1 MENGMCDRK
10 KERRRIDDVD
20 RISALPEPILQLIM
34 SFLPFNR
41 LVQISVLS
49 KAWLQAW
56 RTFPVLEIDE
66 IKSRPN
72 KWETIGNS
80 RTYWEKLVQL
90 RHRNKVAIRKLT
102 FRSHDALNLANQCI
116 RYAIANN
123 VKELELEHMH
133 PLDRWY
139 SLPQMVLCSKS
150 VNVLKLQ
157 GYKLESLPLG
167 NDLNLSLRKLSLSNV
182 YADEQVLN
190 NLVAQC
196 PLIEDLEFDC
206 CQGFK
211 SLDIKAPNASSIAIA
226 TLLKC
231 EVSITSCKNL
241 KRLVLWDCSFTDEW
255 LCNQISRLP
264 LLEHLFIRCCQNI
277 ERIKISSTPLKTLCI
292 CMCER
297 LVEVEIYTPNL
308 RIFKYDGDVVSLS
321 SGALTLSVTELC
333 FSSHDVDSQWYVNYT
348 ELLARFHKYS
358 KVLNLRSRDCEVH
371 LFYHLGSCS
380 HVMVFLHS

>member
-72 KWETIGNS
+72 N
-80 RTYWEKLVQL
+80 
-90 RHRNKVAIRKLT
+90 
-102 FRSHDALNLANQCI
+102 HDALNLANQCI

-231 EVSITSCKNL
+231 EVL
-241 KRLVLWDCSFTDEW
+241 
-255 LCNQISRLP
+255 
-264 LLEHLFIRCCQNI
+264 
-277 ERIKISSTPLKTLCI
+277 
-292 CMCER
+292 
-297 LVEVEIYTPNL
+297 
-308 RIFKYDGDVVSLS
+308 
-321 SGALTLSVTELC
+321 
-333 FSSHDVDSQWYVNYT
+333 
-348 ELLARFHKYS
+348 
-358 KVLNLRSRDCEVH
+358 
-371 LFYHLGSCS
+371 
-380 HVMVFLHS
+380 

>member
-1 MENGMCDRK
+1 MCDRK

-20 RISALPEPILQLIM
+20 RISALPEPILQLVM
-34 SFLPFNR
+34 SFLPFNQ

-80 RTYWEKLVQL
+80 RPYWEKLVQW
-90 RHRNKVAIRKLT
+90 RQRNKVAIRKLT

-150 VNVLKLQ
+150 LNVLKLQ

-167 NDLNLSLRKLSLSNV
+167 NDLNLSLRKLSL
-182 YADEQVLN
+182 VL
-190 NLVAQC
+190 
-196 PLIEDLEFDC
+196 
-206 CQGFK
+206 
-211 SLDIKAPNASSIAIA
+211 
-226 TLLKC
+226 
-231 EVSITSCKNL
+231 
-241 KRLVLWDCSFTDEW
+241 
-255 LCNQISRLP
+255 
-264 LLEHLFIRCCQNI
+264 
-277 ERIKISSTPLKTLCI
+277 
-292 CMCER
+292 
-297 LVEVEIYTPNL
+297 
-308 RIFKYDGDVVSLS
+308 
-321 SGALTLSVTELC
+321 
-333 FSSHDVDSQWYVNYT
+333 
-348 ELLARFHKYS
+348 RFHKFS
-358 KVLNLRSRDCEVH
+358 KVLNLRSRDCESVDVPGELRLILPHPLSGAKH
-371 LFYHLGSCS
+371 LNFTVSLSHPFNFAIAKVMDFLLWISPHAETVCVDYEDKKKFYFQFTYNQQPVYEGKIAECCKSLPISCWEHCIKEVEIDVNSTYFKMNMNTHEIHRISKVERFVFYEGENISEKIDSLAESGVSHLEEIY
-380 HVMVFLHS
+380 

>member
-1 MENGMCDRK
+1 M
-10 KERRRIDDVD
+10 
-20 RISALPEPILQLIM
+20 
-34 SFLPFNR
+34 
-41 LVQISVLS
+41 
-49 KAWLQAW
+49 
-56 RTFPVLEIDE
+56 
-66 IKSRPN
+66 
-72 KWETIGNS
+72 
-80 RTYWEKLVQL
+80 
-90 RHRNKVAIRKLT
+90 T

-167 NDLNLSLRKLSLSNV
+167 NDLNLSLRKLSLSDV
-182 YADEQVLN
+182 YADDQVMN

-241 KRLVLWDCSFTDEW
+241 KRLVLWNCSFTDEW